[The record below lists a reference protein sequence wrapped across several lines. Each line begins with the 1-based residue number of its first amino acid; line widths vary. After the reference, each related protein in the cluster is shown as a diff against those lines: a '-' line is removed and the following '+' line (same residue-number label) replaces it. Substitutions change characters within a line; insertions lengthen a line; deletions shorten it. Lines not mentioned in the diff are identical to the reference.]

1 MVARPM
7 MEQLLRNI
15 VADDKAT
22 ARRGQKIRFETVG

>member
-1 MVARPM
+1 M

-15 VADDKAT
+15 VADDKST